1 MRASFE
7 SSHVTGDFSD
17 GRLTGRVTIEDDAR
31 QFTRNREVFFAVP
44 PEFHAH
50 NDLVAA
56 ALPAMLGKQVRA
68 ARFNFPISSCCA
80 ATLPRYY
87 HLADVGPIDP
97 RMEPRRPGRHIGVTF
112 SGGLDSLAMM
122 IFLGDRAGI
131 DVKIIT
137 AEYEGFHREAVG
149 YASYQ
154 RDVSCWTNVRRVFGD
169 GSRRFDAAVP
179 LLFGDYADLHSF
191 VTGHN
196 FASIMLHWFDPRLD
210 GTREFELHDL
220 VSAAGGLRE
229 LHIARSLHTSG
240 LLKFLVAAA
249 PEQVEAG
256 FHVTAA
262 PDTQKYLFK
271 AMMLRHLY
279 QAMHRPLP
287 PFLQD
292 LRLQRRA
299 TGTPSE
305 RAIHLWTIWEWRFL
319 DWATAVR
326 VEPRIATVDWTPLE
340 SLSLEFFWKHCPRT
354 AAFMPPEI
362 RAPVLAGLESAGIEA
377 YSERDYEELEQVRQ
391 FILAVNPPQ
400 AVFLEE

>member
-31 QFTRNREVFFAVP
+31 QFTSNREVFFAVP

-87 HLADVGPIDP
+87 NLADVGPIDP

-112 SGGLDSLAMM
+112 SGGLDSLAMV

-262 PDTQKYLFK
+262 PDT
-271 AMMLRHLY
+271 
-279 QAMHRPLP
+279 
-287 PFLQD
+287 
-292 LRLQRRA
+292 
-299 TGTPSE
+299 PSE